1 VHVDAN
7 GIKAWNSE
15 LMTSLPQPNPAGRLG
30 PEIILINVTGKDKPG
45 LTASLTRILGEYGV
59 DILDIGQAVIHDYL
73 SLGFLVEI
81 PSEHKSASI
90 LKDLLYA
97 AHKLGIS
104 INFAPIDMEL
114 YEQWVAQQGK
124 GRRVI
129 TMLGRK
135 LNAVQISKVAAAVAQ
150 HSLNI
155 DVITRLSGR
164 VSLNDPDS
172 HPNACVQLTVSGPL
186 DSPVILREQL
196 LRISEETGID
206 ISYHADDIYR
216 QNRRLVAFDMD
227 STLIQGEVINELAAV
242 AGVGAQVAGITEAA
256 MDGRIDFKESLTRR
270 VALLK
275 GLDESV
281 LAEVANQ
288 MVLTEGA
295 ERVINTLKKLGYK
308 TAIISGGFDYFGKFL
323 QNKFG
328 LDFVFANVLEIQNG
342 RLTGKI
348 LGEIID
354 GPKKADLLRTIAMV
368 ENISLEQTIAV
379 GDGAN
384 DLPMISIAGLGV
396 AFHAKPAVKENA
408 HRSISNVGLDGLLYL
423 MGISEREVRSLP
435 SAGRA

>member
-1 VHVDAN
+1 MA
-7 GIKAWNSE
+7 
-15 LMTSLPQPNPAGRLG
+15 SLPKSNPAGRSG
-30 PEIILINVTGKDKPG
+30 REIILINVTGKDKPG
-45 LTASLTRILGEYGV
+45 LTASLTKILGEYGV
-59 DILDIGQAVIHDYL
+59 NILDIGQAVIHDYL

-81 PSEHKSASI
+81 PSEQKSASI

-104 INFAPIDMEL
+104 INFAPIEVEL
-114 YEQWVAQQGK
+114 YEQWVTQQAK
-124 GRRVI
+124 ERRVI

-135 LNAVQISKVAAAVAQ
+135 LNAAQISKVAAAVAQ

-155 DVITRLSGR
+155 DLINRLSGG
-164 VSLNDPDS
+164 VSLNEPDS
-172 HPNACVQLTVSGPL
+172 HPKACVQLTVSGPL
-186 DSPVILREQL
+186 EDPAILRGQL
-196 LRISEETGID
+196 LKISQETGID
-206 ISYHADDIYR
+206 ISFHADDIYR

-227 STLIQGEVINELAAV
+227 STLIQGEVINELAAL
-242 AGVGAQVAGITEAA
+242 AGVATPVAEITEAA
-256 MDGRIDFKESLTRR
+256 MDGQIDFKESLTRR

-275 GLDESV
+275 GLDEGV

-288 MVLTEGA
+288 MVLSEGA
-295 ERVINTLKKLGYK
+295 EPVISTLKKLGYK
-308 TAIISGGFDYFGKFL
+308 IGIISGGFDYFGKFL

-328 LDFVFANVLEIQNG
+328 LDYLFANVLEIQNAK
-342 RLTGKI
+342 LTGKI
-348 LGEIID
+348 VGEIID
-354 GPKKADLLRTIAMV
+354 GPKKADLLKTIAMV

-396 AFHAKPAVKENA
+396 AFHAKPVVKENA

-435 SAGRA
+435 PAGRARI